1 MGKRVPSQ
9 GEIERLR
16 EAGDTAGLLQLYADA
31 TRRSGRRPVLAALAA
46 QGDEAQASLLGMLG
60 DEHLQRKAGAV
71 LVELG
76 EGCFAEVAAQLD
88 ADDAL
93 RRRGALHAVYLYA
106 RYRDLPAAHELLR
119 DVAADPS
126 RGDLAGPAA
135 RMSEHVEQ
143 LTRTR
148 NDEIDQQL
156 SRIRASLTRMQLDRG
171 STIMRMYSSVHSG
184 RTEARAKI
192 SAMRY
197 AGVRHVISVAPEYG
211 EAIVGPLLALALE
224 ELGGG
229 IVPLLEEALST
240 ADKRTRSLLVVTL
253 ICLRRAR
260 IPGADDALERNGVT
274 VSEAMDRRAA
284 TIYAKWVR
292 ER

>member
-1 MGKRVPSQ
+1 MQ
-9 GEIERLR
+9 
-16 EAGDTAGLLQLYADA
+16 
-31 TRRSGRRPVLAALAA
+31 RR
-46 QGDEAQASLLGMLG
+46 
-60 DEHLQRKAGAV
+60 AGAV

-76 EGCFAEVAAQLD
+76 EDVFPDVAAQLD
-88 ADDAL
+88 ADSDV

-106 RYRDLPAAHELLR
+106 RYRDLPPAHDLLR
-119 DVAADPS
+119 AVAADDRRP
-126 RGDLAGPAA
+126 DLAGPAA
-135 RMSEHVEQ
+135 RMSTQVDE

-148 NDEIDQQL
+148 NEEIDLQL
-156 SRIRASLTRMQLDRG
+156 GRIRDSLTRMQLDRG
-171 STIMRMYSSVHSG
+171 STIMRMYSTVHSG

-211 EAIVGPLLALALE
+211 EAIVGPLLALGLE

-229 IVPLLEEALST
+229 VVPLIEEALPG
-240 ADKRTRSLLVVTL
+240 AGKRTRSLLAVTL

-260 IPGADDALERNGVT
+260 IAGAAEALGRSGVVET
-274 VSEAMDRRAA
+274 EALDRRAA

>member
-1 MGKRVPSQ
+1 MWPASRDCTQPPPGATCAGPSS
-9 GEIERLR
+9 RLSPTSVR
-16 EAGDTAGLLQLYADA
+16 TAGSRCS
-31 TRRSGRRPVLAALAA
+31 TC
-46 QGDEAQASLLGMLG
+46 LG
-60 DEHLQRKAGAV
+60 DEDLQRKAGAV

-76 EGCFAEVAAQLD
+76 EATFTDVAGQLD
-88 ADDAL
+88 ADDDV
-93 RRRGALHAVYLYA
+93 RRRGALYTVYLYA

-119 DVAADPS
+119 AVASDAS
-126 RGDLAGPAA
+126 RPDIAGPAA
-135 RMSEHVEQ
+135 TMSEQVDE

-148 NDEIDQQL
+148 NEEIDRQL
-156 SRIRASLTRMQLDRG
+156 SRISASLTRMQLDRG
-171 STIMRMYSSVHSG
+171 STIMRMYSTVHSG

-211 EAIVGPLLALALE
+211 EAIVGPLLALGLE

-229 IVPLLEEALST
+229 VVPLIEEALPS
-240 ADKRTRSLLVVTL
+240 ADKRTRNLLVVTL

-260 IPGADDALERNGVT
+260 VKGAAEALDRSGVT
-274 VSEAMDRRAA
+274 ETEAMDRRAA
-284 TIYAKWVR
+284 NIYAKWVR